1 MRFVHEVVIMVMETL
16 GMFLIAAGL
25 GCLAS
30 WWFGAAGLFSTSG
43 LCLLGFATLIA
54 LRQKAM
60 STPPNQNK
68 DGRRFT

>member
-1 MRFVHEVVIMVMETL
+1 MRFVHEVVIVVMETL

-30 WWFGAAGLFSTSG
+30 WWFGVAGLFTVSG
-43 LCLLGFATLIA
+43 LCLLGFATLVA

-60 STPPNQNK
+60 STPPENN
-68 DGRRFT
+68 DGRRST